1 MLALANISAMLSP
14 GGIFL
19 HNELRPSLPDEA
31 AAAGL
36 PVEQS
41 RQVIVAT
48 VKDAQPLV
56 DTVWLH
62 RKAVK

>member
-1 MLALANISAMLSP
+1 MLALANISAMMSP

-36 PVEQS
+36 PVERS
-41 RQVIVAT
+41 RLVIVAT
-48 VKDAQPLV
+48 VKDAPPLV
-56 DTVWLH
+56 DTVWLWQH
-62 RKAVK
+62 AA

>member
-14 GGIFL
+14 GGVLL
-19 HNELRPSLPDEA
+19 HNELRPSLPDAA

-36 PVEQS
+36 PAEQS
-41 RQVIVAT
+41 RQVIIAT
-48 VKDAQPLV
+48 VKGAPPLV